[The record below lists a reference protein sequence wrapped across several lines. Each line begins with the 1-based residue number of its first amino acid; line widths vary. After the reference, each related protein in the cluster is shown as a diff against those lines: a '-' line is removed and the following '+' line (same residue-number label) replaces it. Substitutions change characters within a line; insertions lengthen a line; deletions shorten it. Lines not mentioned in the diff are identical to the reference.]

1 MQMQL
6 KVAFEPSKNLIF
18 LNLSS
23 NWKLDRKS
31 KLLDDENLF
40 LALFIATLYFWLI
53 VKFTLADLKG
63 HAWEKVETSFVIKYA
78 FYISMG

>member
-1 MQMQL
+1 MQL

-53 VKFTLADLKG
+53 VKFNLADLKG
-63 HAWEKVETSFVIKYA
+63 HAWEKEETSFVIKYA

>member
-1 MQMQL
+1 MQL

-31 KLLDDENLF
+31 KLLGDENLF

-53 VKFTLADLKG
+53 VKFNLADLKG
-63 HAWEKVETSFVIKYA
+63 HAWEKEETSFVIKYA

>member
-1 MQMQL
+1 MQL

-40 LALFIATLYFWLI
+40 FTLFIATLYFWLI
-53 VKFTLADLKG
+53 VKYNLADLKG